1 MKTKTFLFSILFS
14 LSIFGCNAG
23 APPSGSSDGSIVYL
37 SDQTFK
43 QKVFNYETQ
52 TEWKFVGNKP
62 CLIDFYADWCSPCR
76 MLSPI
81 LEELAKEYKDKI
93 VVYKINTDKE
103 RILSQNLGIQSLPTL
118 LFCPLDGKPQASMG
132 YRSKEDLKKIIDE
145 VLLKNK

>member
-1 MKTKTFLFSILFS
+1 MKTKTFLISILFS
-14 LSIFGCNAG
+14 LSFFGCNAG
-23 APPSGSSDGSIVYL
+23 TPPSGSSDGSIVYL

-52 TEWKFVGNKP
+52 TEWKFAGNKP

-81 LEELAKEYKDKI
+81 LVELAKEYKDQI

-132 YRSKEDLKKIIDE
+132 YRSKEDLKKLIDE